1 VSWNDFCTTFREHY
15 ISAGIMHCNLREFL
29 QLQEGT
35 DSLYKYIKKFNY
47 LAQYGNHH
55 VDTDDKK
62 AELFRKGLSLLL
74 QDRLVRCHD
83 MSFNALVS
91 ATVEQEQ
98 TYRALFA
105 KEEEK
110 RKGVVLRPLEDTM
123 GKYTG
128 NTRGPRVSGCFSIR

>member
-1 VSWNDFCTTFREHY
+1 
-15 ISAGIMHCNLREFL
+15 
-29 QLQEGT
+29 
-35 DSLYKYIKKFNY
+35 
-47 LAQYGNHH
+47 
-55 VDTDDKK
+55 
-62 AELFRKGLSLLL
+62 
-74 QDRLVRCHD
+74 
-83 MSFNALVS
+83 VS

-128 NTRGPRVSGCFSIR
+128 NTHGPRVSGCFSIR